1 MNSKEDFEIEQ
12 SLVAGSKPIDKPIKT
27 ETNIKQLTNENIPQ
41 GKCPIRISSKDSKC
55 DGIEVR
61 EQYQSESHLI
71 LEKLTATQ
79 DKEISNEIIYRAVS
93 AMPFCKEIDYN
104 FNTVFQSLS
113 DYEPRDS
120 TEAKLCLQSTV
131 LYSQGLRYIE
141 KAENSN
147 RVDHSEFYLKNAI
160 KLLRLHN
167 ETIETLAK
175 YRRGGEQKVIVQHVQ
190 VNDGGKAIV
199 GNVVNGGGGNNK
211 NDEVIPC

>member
-1 MNSKEDFEIEQ
+1 MNSKEDFEVEQ
-12 SLVAGSKPIDKPIKT
+12 SLVADSKPIGESIKT
-27 ETNIKQLTNENIPQ
+27 ETNIKQLTNENIPR
-41 GKCPIRISSKDSKC
+41 GKCPIRISCKDGKC
-55 DGIEVR
+55 HSIEVK
-61 EQYQSESHLI
+61 EQYQSQSHLI

-93 AMPFCKEIDYN
+93 AMPFRKEMDYN
-104 FNTVFQSLS
+104 FNTAFQSLS
-113 DYEPRDS
+113 DCEPRDS

-131 LYSQGLRYIE
+131 LYAQGLRHME

-167 ETIETLAK
+167 ETIEALAK